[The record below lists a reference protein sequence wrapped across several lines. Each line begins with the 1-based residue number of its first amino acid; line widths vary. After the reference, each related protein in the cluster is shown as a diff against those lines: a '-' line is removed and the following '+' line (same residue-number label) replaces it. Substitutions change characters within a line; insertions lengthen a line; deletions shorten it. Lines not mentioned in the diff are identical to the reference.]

1 MAITVAQLRT
11 FMAVARAGSIKLAA
25 AELVVTQPSVSSSI
39 AALEREIGAKVVER
53 QGRGIRLSQAGE
65 AFLPFASQVLGLLED
80 GRAAAVEAAN
90 PERQELRIAAVN
102 TAGEHILPPV
112 LHAFRR
118 RYPKIEVYLEIS
130 NRARVFR
137 QVELRD
143 ADIGIGGSPPES
155 GELDGVP
162 FLDNRLVVISS
173 PEDPL
178 ASRRRLHFGD
188 LEEATWLLREP
199 GSGTRIFTRRL
210 LDEKGIKPP
219 TMTIGSN
226 GAIKQSVRA
235 GLGISL
241 QSERAVA
248 LELAMGMLSRLDL
261 AEEIRR
267 REWYALYP
275 GQGPRRSVVDTFLGF
290 LTGTAAREAIDDSL
304 SAPLEGT

>member
-1 MAITVAQLRT
+1 
-11 FMAVARAGSIKLAA
+11 
-25 AELVVTQPSVSSSI
+25 
-39 AALEREIGAKVVER
+39 
-53 QGRGIRLSQAGE
+53 
-65 AFLPFASQVLGLLED
+65 
-80 GRAAAVEAAN
+80 
-90 PERQELRIAAVN
+90 
-102 TAGEHILPPV
+102 V

-118 RYPKIEVYLEIS
+118 GYPEIEVYLEIS

-155 GELDGVP
+155 GELDGTP

-178 ASRRRLHFGD
+178 VSRRGLVFED
-188 LEEATWLLREP
+188 LEESTWLLREP
-199 GSGTRIFTRRL
+199 GSGTRILTRRL

-226 GAIKQSVRA
+226 GAIKQSVCA

-241 QSERAVA
+241 QSERAVT
-248 LELAMGMLSRLDL
+248 LELTMGMLSRLDL
-261 AEEIRR
+261 TEEIPR

-290 LTGTAAREAIDDSL
+290 PTGTAAREAIDDSL
-304 SAPLEGT
+304 SAPLAGT

>member
-1 MAITVAQLRT
+1 M
-11 FMAVARAGSIKLAA
+11 
-25 AELVVTQPSVSSSI
+25 
-39 AALEREIGAKVVER
+39 
-53 QGRGIRLSQAGE
+53 
-65 AFLPFASQVLGLLED
+65 
-80 GRAAAVEAAN
+80 
-90 PERQELRIAAVN
+90 
-102 TAGEHILPPV
+102 

-118 RYPKIEVYLEIS
+118 GYPEIEVYLEIS

-155 GELDGVP
+155 GELDGTP

-173 PEDPL
+173 PEAPL
-178 ASRRRLHFGD
+178 VSRRGLVFED
-188 LEEATWLLREP
+188 LEESTWLLREP

-241 QSERAVA
+241 QSERAVT
-248 LELAMGMLSRLDL
+248 LELTMGMLSRLDL
-261 AEEIRR
+261 TEEIPR

-304 SAPLEGT
+304 SAPLAGT